1 LADLKK
7 RNRDDEIKARDQMK
21 KADLAYHD
29 NINTYDQ
36 EMNDNMK
43 DLQQAKN
50 QYSQIHNELESF
62 KQDYEQRCEERRKR
76 EEI

>member
-50 QYSQIHNELESF
+50 QYS
-62 KQDYEQRCEERRKR
+62 
-76 EEI
+76 